1 MVGVA
6 QLVEHLVV
14 VQRVEGSSP
23 FAHPKQRRRL
33 ARSSVALLVLSA
45 TVSGCASRQHA
56 IHTSQHTPQSQ
67 LSTIVGY
74 RWQITEVRHGTASVT
89 VPRGRGG
96 YVAFSPNGVLNA
108 DDGVNHYYGHFTPTA
123 NGYHVTDMAGTLV
136 GYVGHD
142 PVTLAL
148 TEGTQAI
155 TTQDSDVVIEGLTG
169 DRLALSADGYHV
181 AATRAAR
188 EPVQPTSVPPTNTH
202 LVTGSSAAYPLGKRE
217 GRLGQDQRC
226 GAEHFG
232 AVAENA
238 RGDMHV
244 RGCARDA
251 VPVDAGTDRVEQHIA
266 GGGELTTDDDELR
279 VEDVHD
285 PGDDHADGLAGVG
298 DSPARPSVS
307 GGDEI
312 E

>member
-23 FAHPKQRRRL
+23 FAHPKQHRRL
-33 ARSSVALLVLSA
+33 AGSSIALAVLIA
-45 TVSGCASRQHA
+45 AVSGCASRQRVIDTA
-56 IHTSQHTPQSQ
+56 QHTPQSQ
-67 LSTIVGY
+67 RGSIVGY
-74 RWQITEVRHGTASVT
+74 RWHIREVRHGTSTVT

-123 NGYHVTDMAGTLV
+123 NGYQATDVAATLV

-148 TEGTQAI
+148 TEGIGALTAED
-155 TTQDSDVVIEGLTG
+155 TPVVIESLTG
-169 DRLALSADGYHV
+169 DRLELSTGGYHV

-202 LVTGSSAAYPLGKRE
+202 S
-217 GRLGQDQRC
+217 
-226 GAEHFG
+226 
-232 AVAENA
+232 
-238 RGDMHV
+238 
-244 RGCARDA
+244 
-251 VPVDAGTDRVEQHIA
+251 
-266 GGGELTTDDDELR
+266 
-279 VEDVHD
+279 
-285 PGDDHADGLAGVG
+285 
-298 DSPARPSVS
+298 
-307 GGDEI
+307 
-312 E
+312 